1 MDEETLSMGIRKFLK
16 TVGVGSQRAIEQAVA
31 RALADGRISGGETLA
46 ATMTLK
52 IDALDLQLSFDERIP
67 LDPDHA

>member
-1 MDEETLSMGIRKFLK
+1 MDEETLTLGIRKFLK

-31 RALADGRISGGETLA
+31 QALSNGRISGSETLA

-52 IDALDLQLSFDERIP
+52 IDALDLELSFDERLP
-67 LDPDHA
+67 LDSA